1 MDTRELAFL
10 LARLQPPRSVV
21 ADPAEVLALR
31 VVVGVLIG
39 LFAKRSESNGEPA
52 QSFINDLAAICQ
64 QALVSAQIV
73 VEEGHNSE
81 KVRRN
86 NPRAAQAQGRCVASP
101 ALDSVQRGSLVRYG
115 QRGHWPIYSH
125 DCDLNRRRGL

>member
-1 MDTRELAFL
+1 MDTRELEFL

-39 LFAKRSESNGEPA
+39 LSAKRSESNGEPA

-73 VEEGHNSE
+73 VEEGGNSE
-81 KVRRN
+81 KVRRDAIGHVN
-86 NPRAAQAQGRCVASP
+86 GIVRTIQFDDGQP
-101 ALDSVQRGSLVRYG
+101 APG
-115 QRGHWPIYSH
+115 
-125 DCDLNRRRGL
+125 